1 MNSTKKTTLKNRL
14 LRLGILV
21 GAVMGFAIFT
31 VAMGI
36 FSLLSNGLISKIS
49 DIVANTA
56 VVDELTADIATM
68 KMTMIIFIA
77 VVFVV
82 LLVATIII
90 TSGVAKKI
98 SGSIIPTTN
107 RLHMLAEGDT
117 HTDFVKNDRGDETED
132 LSDSMAKTVEQ
143 LRGCISAI
151 KEASEKY
158 ADGDFTYVCDFEFKG
173 DFVEVGESLK
183 MLREKM
189 QKTVESIKITSETVL
204 QNAHNLNDGANLLAG
219 NATNE
224 AATLEEINATMDSV
238 KFDIIETTNNVKNAS
253 SDSQEVVNS
262 AKEGVQS
269 MNDVMR
275 TMEEITE
282 HSQSISTVTETIES
296 IASQTKLL
304 SLNAAI
310 EAAHVGEAGKG
321 FAVVADEIRT
331 LAEKSGVA
339 VQETKAKIDASTEA
353 IALGMEAARVANEKL
368 AMIMEGINGVNAI
381 LKSITTATE
390 KEEIAIKQ
398 VATALEDITK
408 LVQNNSATAE
418 ETAASSA
425 ELKGRSDEMSEVV
438 NSFKI

>member
-1 MNSTKKTTLKNRL
+1 MKSTKKTTLKNRL
-14 LRLGILV
+14 LRLGILI
-21 GAVMGFAIFT
+21 GGLMGFVIFMI
-31 VAMGI
+31 AMGV
-36 FSLLSNGLISKIS
+36 FSLLSNGLVAKIT
-49 DIVANTA
+49 DVVANTS
-56 VVDELTADIATM
+56 VVDELVADIGNM
-68 KMTMIIFIA
+68 KLIITVSILA
-77 VVFVV
+77 VYVV
-82 LLVATIII
+82 LLVAAIII
-90 TSGVAKKI
+90 TIGVARKI
-98 SGSIIPTTN
+98 SDSIIPTTK
-107 RLHMLAEGDT
+107 RLHKLAEGDINSE
-117 HTDFVKNDRGDETED
+117 FVKNDRGDETED
-132 LSDSMAKTVEQ
+132 LSESMALTIEQ
-143 LRGCISAI
+143 LKGCINAI
-151 KEASEKY
+151 KEASERY
-158 ADGDFTYVCDFEFKG
+158 ADGDFTYTSDFKFKG
-173 DFVEVGESLK
+173 DFVEVGNSLDV
-183 MLREKM
+183 LREKM
-189 QKTVESIKITSETVL
+189 HKTVESIKTTSETVL

-238 KFDIIETTNNVKNAS
+238 KYDIIETSNNVKNAS
-253 SDSQEVVNS
+253 SDSQDVVNS

-269 MNDVMR
+269 MNDVMK
-275 TMEEITE
+275 TMEEIIE

-353 IALGMEAARVANEKL
+353 IALGMDAARVANEKL

-381 LKSITTATE
+381 LKSITAATE

-425 ELKGRSDEMSEVV
+425 ELKGRSDEMSDIV
-438 NSFKI
+438 NTFKI

>member
-1 MNSTKKTTLKNRL
+1 MKSTKKTTLKNRL
-14 LRLGILV
+14 LRLGILI
-21 GAVMGFAIFT
+21 GGLMGFVIFMI
-31 VAMGI
+31 AMGV
-36 FSLLSNGLISKIS
+36 FSLLSNGLVAKIS
-49 DIVANTA
+49 DVVANTS
-56 VVDELTADIATM
+56 VVDELVADIGNM
-68 KMTMIIFIA
+68 KLIITVSILA
-77 VVFVV
+77 VYVV
-82 LLVATIII
+82 LLVAAVII
-90 TSGVAKKI
+90 TIGIARKI
-98 SGSIIPTTN
+98 SDSIIPTTK
-107 RLHMLAEGDT
+107 RLHMLAEGDINSE
-117 HTDFVKNDRGDETED
+117 FVKNDRGDETED
-132 LSDSMAKTVEQ
+132 LSESMALTIEQ
-143 LRGCISAI
+143 LKGCINAI
-151 KEASEKY
+151 KEASERY
-158 ADGDFTYVCDFEFKG
+158 ADGDFTYTSDFKFKG
-173 DFVEVGESLK
+173 DFVEVGNSLNT
-183 MLREKM
+183 LREKM
-189 QKTVESIKITSETVL
+189 QKTVESIKLTSETVL

-238 KFDIIETTNNVKNAS
+238 KYDIIETSNNVKSAS
-253 SDSQEVVNS
+253 SDSQDVVNS

-381 LKSITTATE
+381 LKSITAATE

-398 VATALEDITK
+398 VAAALEDITK

-425 ELKGRSDEMSEVV
+425 ELKGRSDEMSDLVGT
-438 NSFKI
+438 FII

>member
-1 MNSTKKTTLKNRL
+1 MKSTKKTTIKNRL

-21 GAVMGFAIFT
+21 GGVMGLVVFMI
-31 VAMGI
+31 AMGV
-36 FSLLSNGLISKIS
+36 FSLLSNGLVAKITEV
-49 DIVANTA
+49 VANTS
-56 VVDELTADIATM
+56 VVDELVADIGNM
-68 KMTMIIFIA
+68 KFIIIISILS
-77 VVFVV
+77 VFVV
-82 LLVATIII
+82 LLIGTIFV
-90 TSGVAKKI
+90 TVGVAKKI
-98 SGSIIPTTN
+98 SDSIIPTTD
-107 RLHMLAEGDT
+107 RLHKLAEGDINSEFT
-117 HTDFVKNDRGDETED
+117 KNNRGDETED
-132 LSDSMAKTVEQ
+132 LSESMASTIDQ
-143 LRGCISAI
+143 LKGCINAI
-151 KEASEKY
+151 KEASERY
-158 ADGDFTYVCDFEFKG
+158 ADGEFTYTCDFKFKG
-173 DFVEVGESLK
+173 DFVEVGNSLNV
-183 MLREKM
+183 LREKM
-189 QKTVESIKITSETVL
+189 RNTVKSIKTTSETVL

-238 KFDIIETTNNVKNAS
+238 KYDIIETSNNVKNAS
-253 SDSQEVVNS
+253 SDSQDVVNS

-269 MNDVMR
+269 MNDVMK
-275 TMEEITE
+275 TMEEIIE

-353 IALGMEAARVANEKL
+353 IALGMDAARVANEKL

-381 LKSITTATE
+381 LKSITAATE

-425 ELKGRSDEMSEVV
+425 ELKGRSDEMSDVV
-438 NSFKI
+438 NTFKI